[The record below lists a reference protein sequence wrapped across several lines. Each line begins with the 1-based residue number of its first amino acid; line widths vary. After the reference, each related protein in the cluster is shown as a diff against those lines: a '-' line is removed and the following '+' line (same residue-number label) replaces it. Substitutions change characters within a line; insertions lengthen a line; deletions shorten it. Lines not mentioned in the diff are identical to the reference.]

1 MNRPTLPAV
10 VAMPEDVS
18 TLLVPLMVM
27 LPAAPMPPRMVAE
40 EAVMLP
46 VIDMLLCPFNCINW
60 LAPLKAL
67 PCFVTEDES
76 IWEFRTKPMVLRT
89 ATDDAE
95 TPKAD
100 PLAPVPT
107 IEALTDSATPEVTEL
122 PGMLIDVLAQ
132 LLRVPELVTA
142 HDMTA
147 LEVP

>member
-1 MNRPTLPAV
+1 LT
-10 VAMPEDVS
+10 
-18 TLLVPLMVM
+18 
-27 LPAAPMPPRMVAE
+27 PR
-40 EAVMLP
+40 L
-46 VIDMLLCPFNCINW
+46 
-60 LAPLKAL
+60 
-67 PCFVTEDES
+67 
-76 IWEFRTKPMVLRT
+76 
-89 ATDDAE
+89 
-95 TPKAD
+95 D